1 MNQIFHNG
9 SIHPTVSE
17 QTVEALWVKA
27 GKIAGTGSLTQL
39 QQQAGPTAIS
49 QDLRGKSLLPAFHDP
64 HIHIWKVGDLLTH
77 MLDLRGVRSI
87 VEIQERLREFAAL
100 HPHRPWIL
108 ARGFNEA
115 QLEEGRIPNRY
126 DLDQAL
132 PNRPCYIIRTCA
144 HIAIVNSAALALLP
158 SLEAP
163 PGGEVRKDKNG
174 DPTGVFAE
182 TALGLITRQIP
193 PHPPAAYRDMIL
205 AAQAA
210 LLEKGITS
218 ATDPAVMPDLL
229 QVYRSMEAAGELK
242 IRVHAIPIM
251 VPDGSNV
258 PLPLPEQYHSD
269 FLHIDTVKFF
279 ADGGLSGKTAA
290 LKQPYL
296 GGQEKGVL
304 RLEEDFFL
312 KLAKQAQAAGWR
324 IATHAIGDAAIE
336 QVLGVYAEL
345 DQFNPYGLRHRIE
358 HLGLPEPEHLKIMRE
373 LGTFCVSQP
382 IFLDELG
389 PNFRQYLPDFYLNR
403 VYPYRSVLDAG
414 VSLAFSSDAPVVKNF
429 NPLMGI
435 RNAVERVDSTG
446 QEIAPTE
453 KISIVEALRAYTLG
467 AAEAT
472 GVEKIN
478 GSLEKEKWAD
488 MVLLNSNIF
497 TAPGEEVSTSQPDT
511 WLQGVQQNRATGTN
525 P

>member
-9 SIHPTVSE
+9 SIHPTASE

-27 GKIAGTGSLTQL
+27 GKVAGTGTLAYLKEQSGPNATLNDL
-39 QQQAGPTAIS
+39 QN
-49 QDLRGKSLLPAFHDP
+49 KSLLPAFHDP

-87 VEIQERLREFAAL
+87 VEIQERLCEFAAL

-126 DLDQAL
+126 DLDQIL
-132 PNRPCYIIRTCA
+132 PDRPCYIIRTCA
-144 HIAIVNSAALALLP
+144 HIAVINSAALALLP

-174 DPTGVFAE
+174 KPTGVFTE
-182 TALGLITRQIP
+182 TALGLVTRFIP
-193 PHPPAAYRDMIL
+193 AHTPTAYRDMIL

-229 QVYRSMEAAGELK
+229 EVYRSMEATGELK

-290 LKQPYL
+290 LKQAYL
-296 GGQEKGVL
+296 GGEEKGVL

-336 QVLGVYAEL
+336 QVLRVYTEL
-345 DQFNPYGLRHRIE
+345 NQFNPHGLRHRIE
-358 HLGLPEPEHLKIMRE
+358 HLGVPEREHLKIMRE

-382 IFLDELG
+382 IFLYELG
-389 PNFRQYLPDFYLNR
+389 PNFRQYLPDFYLKR
-403 VYPYRSVLDAG
+403 VYPYRSVLEAG
-414 VSLAFSSDAPVVKNF
+414 VSLAFSSDAPVVKDF
-429 NPLMGI
+429 NPLTGI
-435 RNAVERVDSTG
+435 RNAVERVDARG
-446 QEIAPTE
+446 HAIA
-453 KISIVEALRAYTLG
+453 ISERINIAEALHAYTLG
-467 AAEAT
+467 AAEAAGT
-472 GVEKIN
+472 DPVN
-478 GSLEKEKWAD
+478 GSLELGKWAD
-488 MVLLNSNIF
+488 MIVLN
-497 TAPGEEVSTSQPDT
+497 APLKEPEKISETKVEQTFINGN
-511 WLQGVQQNRATGTN
+511 LI
-525 P
+525 